1 MNNSLDQE
9 NKRLMDRLEVKM
21 ETECADP
28 SLQEKTQLAR
38 QINDLQEELLKSK

>member
-21 ETECADP
+21 ETESADP